1 LYFFRKTWIRDKSK
15 CDLFFRTFFAKVIEK
30 NLNFYKVINNLIN
43 YCLNVW
49 IKARLQ
55 ELRDLEAKGHE
66 LQPEQQ
72 IAIKKLEQVVEM
84 IELMKDLNKSVGEVF
99 SEVYMS
105 LILQNTHSFSLNFV
119 QLFSLSLTS
128 FWPNFDLIFYL
139 FSTFSTTN
147 SRRNWPKR
155 NSWTNN

>member
-1 LYFFRKTWIRDKSK
+1 MRSIFSHFFRESNRK
-15 CDLFFRTFFAKVIEK
+15 K

-128 FWPNFDLIFYL
+128 F
-139 FSTFSTTN
+139 
-147 SRRNWPKR
+147 
-155 NSWTNN
+155 